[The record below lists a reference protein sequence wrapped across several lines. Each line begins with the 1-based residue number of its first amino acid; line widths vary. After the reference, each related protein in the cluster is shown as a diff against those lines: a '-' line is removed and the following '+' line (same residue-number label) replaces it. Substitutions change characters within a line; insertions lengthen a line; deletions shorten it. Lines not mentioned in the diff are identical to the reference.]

1 MAERCTR
8 MKVFARTLFN
18 NLPVPAFVS
27 LHLLPLL
34 FTCPCHCDLPV
45 PATDLSLPLCP
56 IYLSLP
62 LCVPATVSLSLPL
75 CPCHCCH
82 CLSLP
87 LCATVCHCVLLVPA
101 TVRGEASECGGS
113 RRSLIAFASLRNR
126 EVDSRSSRATMAG
139 NDDLS
144 ETSLASLCV

>member
-1 MAERCTR
+1 
-8 MKVFARTLFN
+8 
-18 NLPVPAFVS
+18 VPLCATV
-27 LHLLPLL
+27 
-34 FTCPCHCDLPV
+34 CHCV
-45 PATDLSLPLCP
+45 
-56 IYLSLP
+56 
-62 LCVPATVSLSLPL
+62 
-75 CPCHCCH
+75 
-82 CLSLP
+82 P